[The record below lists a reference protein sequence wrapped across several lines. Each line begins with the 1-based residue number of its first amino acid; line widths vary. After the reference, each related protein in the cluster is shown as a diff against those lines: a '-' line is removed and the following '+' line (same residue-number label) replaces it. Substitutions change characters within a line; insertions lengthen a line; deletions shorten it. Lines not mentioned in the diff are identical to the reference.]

1 VFKKILIA
9 NRGEIAVR
17 IINTARE
24 MGIKTV
30 AVYSEFDRYSLF
42 ARKADEAYFIGNSP
56 ASESY
61 LLADKIIE
69 VAKKSG
75 AEAIHPGYGFLSER
89 AYFAKLCK
97 ENGIKFIGPAPEAIA
112 LLGSKTN
119 AKEIAAKAKV
129 PTVPGTNHALVS
141 VEEAKQIAEKIG
153 YPILIKASA
162 GGGGKGMRVVNK
174 AEDLESSM
182 TMAQNEARS
191 SFGDD
196 SVFIEK
202 YVLNPRHI
210 EVQILADVHGNVVHL
225 GVRECSM
232 QRRHQKIIEETPS
245 VIMDEKL
252 RTEMGE
258 CAKRLVKEAG
268 YSNAGTVEFIV
279 DDSKN
284 FYFLEVNTRLQVEHP
299 ITEIR
304 TGLDLVKEQLKIAA
318 DEKLSFKQEDVKL
331 NGAVI
336 ECRICAEDA
345 ENNFLPSI
353 GKIEYI
359 SKECGNGIRE
369 DSGIEQGDEISIY
382 YDSMISKLIAYGCN
396 REEAIE
402 KMKRA
407 LKGYKISG
415 VKTNTNFLLSLLES
429 KAFISGEYNTQYIET
444 VFVNEEA
451 ETKATEEELL
461 AASVASAILKS
472 DNNASVNKVVSKN
485 GSESKWTSKKFEN
498 YR

>member
-1 VFKKILIA
+1 MFKKILIA

-17 IINTARE
+17 IINSARE

-61 LLADKIIE
+61 LIADKIIE

-97 ENGIKFIGPAPEAIA
+97 DNGIKFIGPSAEAIE

-153 YPILIKASA
+153 YPVLIKASA

-174 AEDLESSM
+174 TEDLESAMS
-182 TMAQNEARS
+182 MAQNEARS

-210 EVQILADVHGNVVHL
+210 EIQVLADEHGNVVHL
-225 GVRECSM
+225 GERECSM

-245 VIMDEKL
+245 VIMDEAL

-258 CAKRLVKEAG
+258 CAKRLVKESG

-279 DDSKN
+279 DNNKN

-299 ITEIR
+299 ITELR
-304 TGLDLVKEQLKIAA
+304 TGLDLVKEQLKIAYG
-318 DEKLSFKQEDVKL
+318 EKLSFSQKDVKL
-331 NGAVI
+331 HGAVI

-345 ENNFLPSI
+345 DNNFLPSI

-382 YDSMISKLIAYGCN
+382 YDSMISKLIAYGAN
-396 REEAIE
+396 RDEAIK

-429 KAFISGEYNTQYIET
+429 KAFVSGNYNTQYIET
-444 VFVNEEA
+444 HFMKEQKETVPSEEM
-451 ETKATEEELL
+451 LL
-461 AASVASAILKS
+461 VASLASAILKS
-472 DNNASVNKVVSKN
+472 EKTIPANKAVIKN
-485 GSESKWTSKKFEN
+485 GSESNWSSKKFES

>member
-1 VFKKILIA
+1 MFKKILIA

>member
-1 VFKKILIA
+1 LFKKILIA

-17 IINTARE
+17 VINTARE

-42 ARKADEAYFIGNSP
+42 ARKADEAYYIGNSP

-61 LLADKIIE
+61 LLADRIIE
-69 VAKKSG
+69 VAKKTG

-89 AYFAKLCK
+89 SYFAKLCND
-97 ENGIKFIGPAPEAIA
+97 NGIKFIGPTPEAIE

-141 VEEAKQIAEKIG
+141 LEEAKQVADKIG
-153 YPILIKASA
+153 YPVLIKASA

-174 AEDLESSM
+174 AEDLESAM

-210 EVQILADVHGNVVHL
+210 EIQILADEHGNVVHL
-225 GVRECSM
+225 GERECSM

-245 VIMDEKL
+245 VIMDEPL
-252 RTEMGE
+252 RNEMGE

-279 DDSKN
+279 DNDKN

-304 TGLDLVKEQLKIAA
+304 TGLDLVKEQLRIAA
-318 DEKLSFKQEDVKL
+318 GEKLSFTQKDVTL

-345 ENNFLPSI
+345 DNNFLPSI

-359 SKECGNGIRE
+359 SKEGGNGIRE

-382 YDSMISKLIAYGCN
+382 YDSMISKLISYG
-396 REEAIE
+396 RDRTIAIE

-429 KAFISGEYNTQYIET
+429 DAFVSGEYNTQYIET
-444 VFVNEEA
+444 SFVKEQK
-451 ETKATEEELL
+451 ETPPIEDELL
-461 AASVASAILKS
+461 TASLASAILKS
-472 DNNASVNKVVSKN
+472 EGNVVTNKAVAKN